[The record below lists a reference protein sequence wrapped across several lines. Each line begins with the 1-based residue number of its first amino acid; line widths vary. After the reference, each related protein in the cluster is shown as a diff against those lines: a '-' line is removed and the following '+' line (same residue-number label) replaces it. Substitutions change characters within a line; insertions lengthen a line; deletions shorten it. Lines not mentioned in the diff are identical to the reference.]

1 MIDRLIDDV
10 NKALDAEAYMAALA
24 LALTIPDI
32 CAKAEYGDSLNNKD
46 RYVKWFDTY
55 IGQYEICPR
64 QEGEERLPY
73 LSGEVVYSLRN
84 NVLHQGTPN
93 ISKDKIRD
101 DVNKIDEFSLVIEKK
116 NKFDIY
122 SDASTLEK
130 QCYMGQTKSTRS
142 YSVNVRRLCQRI
154 CSTAMYFYENN
165 KSKFNF
171 FNFQIIDWDK
181 EKEENSIIW
190 DRKNKR
196 TEEE

>member
-1 MIDRLIDDV
+1 MIDILIDDV
-10 NKALDAEAYMAALA
+10 NKALNADAYMAALA
-24 LALTIPDI
+24 LVLTIPDI
-32 CAKAEYGDSLNNKD
+32 CAKAEYGDSLGNKE
-46 RYVKWFDTY
+46 RYVKWFDKY

-64 QEGEERLPY
+64 EDGEEQLPY

-93 ISKDKIRD
+93 INKDKIRD

-122 SDASTLEK
+122 ADASILEK
-130 QCYMGQTKSTRS
+130 QCYVGKTKSTRS
-142 YSVNVRRLCQRI
+142 YRVNVRRLCLII
-154 CSTAMYFYENN
+154 CSVTKNMYAKN
-165 KSKFNF
+165 KDKFNF

-181 EKEENSIIW
+181 EKEENSIFW
-190 DRKNKR
+190 DRKDER

>member
-32 CAKAEYGDSLNNKD
+32 CAKAEYGDSLGNKE

-55 IGQYEICPR
+55 IGQYEICPK
-64 QEGEERLPY
+64 QVGEERMSY

-84 NVLHQGTPN
+84 NMLHQGTPN
-93 ISKDKIRD
+93 IKKEKIRD

-122 SDASTLEK
+122 ADASTLEK

-142 YSVNVRRLCQRI
+142 YRVNVRRLCLII
-154 CSTAMYFYENN
+154 CLAAKNMYAKN
-165 KSKFNF
+165 KDKFNF
-171 FNFQIIDWDK
+171 FNFQIIDRDK
-181 EKEENSIIW
+181 EKEENPIFW

-196 TEEE
+196 TEED

>member
-24 LALTIPDI
+24 LVLTIPDI
-32 CAKAEYGDSLNNKD
+32 CAKAEYGDSLGNKE

-55 IGQYEICPR
+55 IGKYEICPG
-64 QEGEERLPY
+64 QKGEEMMSY

-84 NVLHQGTPN
+84 NMLHQGTPN
-93 ISKDKIRD
+93 INKDKIRD

-122 SDASTLEK
+122 ADASTLEK

-142 YSVNVRRLCQRI
+142 YRVNVRRLCQRI

-181 EKEENSIIW
+181 EKEENPIIW

-196 TEEE
+196 MEED